1 LAGNGKLLS
10 DFSQKQG
17 EKMADGGQ
25 KQAGAVMHRM
35 GVPIYEK
42 NPSVPSKGEI
52 TRPRRAQ
59 IGDEHKGLVIN
70 GSGEVLG
77 NGAAVAYEWEEV
89 DAERFVKL
97 FLSGLK
103 QASGLSKSGLTI
115 FEVVYNQI
123 RQNPNV
129 DEVRLSYYTASKY
142 IQGLA
147 ERTYRRG
154 LRELLD
160 REFLFRSPEEGMFF
174 VNIRYMFNGDR
185 LAFVKAYH
193 LKGAKPQPEQLS
205 LLPVD

>member
-1 LAGNGKLLS
+1 
-10 DFSQKQG
+10 
-17 EKMADGGQ
+17 MAERGQ
-25 KQAGAVMHRM
+25 KAGVVMHRM
-35 GVPIYEK
+35 GVPIYER
-42 NPSVPSKGEI
+42 NPSVPAKGAI
-52 TRPRRAQ
+52 SRPRRAQ
-59 IGDEHKGLVIN
+59 IGDEQKGLVIN

-77 NGAAVAYEWEEV
+77 PGAAVAYEWEEV

-115 FEVVYNQI
+115 FEVVYNQV

-142 IQGLA
+142 IDGLTD
-147 ERTYRRG
+147 RTYRRG

-160 REFLFRSPEEGMFF
+160 REFLYRSPEDGVFF

-185 LAFVKAYH
+185 LAFVQAYH
-193 LKGAKPQPEQLS
+193 LKGAQRPQEQLS
-205 LLPVD
+205 LLPE